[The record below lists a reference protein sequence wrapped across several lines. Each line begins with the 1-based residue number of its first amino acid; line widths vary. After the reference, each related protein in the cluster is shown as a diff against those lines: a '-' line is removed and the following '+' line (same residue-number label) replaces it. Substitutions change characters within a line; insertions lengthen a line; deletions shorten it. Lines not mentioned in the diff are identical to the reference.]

1 MPLPPPLLLALSPA
15 LPATTSPVNTG
26 ESREAAAAAAEAAAA
41 GCTWS
46 GKGAGVKKREEYLS
60 LDAWLLWR
68 AAAAQLAARAR

>member
-26 ESREAAAAAAEAAAA
+26 ESREAAAAAEAAAA

-68 AAAAQLAARAR
+68 AAAAQLAARAL